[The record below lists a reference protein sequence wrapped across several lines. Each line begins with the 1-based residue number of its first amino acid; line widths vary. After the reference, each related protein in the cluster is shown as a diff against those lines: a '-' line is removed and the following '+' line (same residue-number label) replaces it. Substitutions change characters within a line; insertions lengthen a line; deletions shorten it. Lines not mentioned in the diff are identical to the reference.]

1 MNETN
6 FSKYLEQ
13 RNSELYEQMLDE
25 GVFGDIVGGVTAGVK
40 GLGSAVGAGL
50 RNFTKAAY
58 DTVATGVK
66 SGVKAGAMK
75 GVKGIGDAAYNTVK
89 TGIDSASKSYAN
101 RDVDRAK
108 ELMDYASDPDLINAL
123 KSYVS
128 MTTNQQAPAQQG
140 RQAPAQQGRQ
150 APNQQGQQAPA
161 QKGQQQAPNVDN
173 NFLKSFKILFKA
185 VKGTEFTDEMLNIVN
200 KNNHSFP
207 TMWGNLEKKLFEN
220 FKDLWIKYYGRE
232 FTANGKWKTAKL
244 FGGEKSKIQ
253 QYLKLKNLV
262 KKGSKHFSHPNY
274 KSKAI
279 TVPAD
284 NDEFDFS
291 DFNTKGGGEFGFDN
305 RGRPRKEHYNLTF
318 KNWFDQRLTLEISDP
333 NFRKLALYRNK
344 QSLCVDKP
352 KYFQNQIEIEKLKGA
367 NANQKNIQDM
377 QYNIDQCKVRCD
389 ALNSNDGSKNIG

>member
-25 GVFGDIVGGVTAGVK
+25 GLFGDIVGGATAGVK
-40 GLGSAVGAGL
+40 GLASAGLAGL
-50 RNFTKAAY
+50 RNFGKAAY

-150 APNQQGQQAPA
+150 APAQQGRQAPAQQGQQAPA
-161 QKGQQQAPNVDN
+161 VDN

-185 VKGTEFTDEMLNIVN
+185 VKGTEFTDEMLAIVN
-200 KNNHSFP
+200 KKNHSL
-207 TMWGNLEKKLFEN
+207 TKGWANLEKKLFED
-220 FKDLWIKYYGRE
+220 FKDLWVKYHGRE
-232 FTANGKWKTAKL
+232 FSANNYWKKAKL
-244 FGGEKSKIQ
+244 FGENGKIQ
-253 QYLKLKNLV
+253 EYLKLKNLV
-262 KKGSKHFSHPNY
+262 NKGSKHRSHPNY
-274 KSKAI
+274 KPKAI
-279 TVPAD
+279 PVAVGEPD
-284 NDEFDFS
+284 DSLYQKNLRKGIIQHGEFDL
-291 DFNTKGGGEFGFDN
+291 
-305 RGRPRKEHYNLTF
+305 PAVEHHNLTF
-318 KNWFDQRLTLEISDP
+318 KNWFDQRLTVEGEIEDTRAINKDRLCKSVQRIKSQIEDMKKKGADPKEISAMIIRHDDITT
-333 NFRKLALYRNK
+333 R
-344 QSLCVDKP
+344 
-352 KYFQNQIEIEKLKGA
+352 
-367 NANQKNIQDM
+367 
-377 QYNIDQCKVRCD
+377 CK
-389 ALNSNDGSKNIG
+389 KEFI